1 MAISELYN
9 CRLEV
14 YEKSENPRVVNAW
27 DFQGSNNPPIRLFF
41 RNNHYASVI
50 SSGGLNKNFQAIEP
64 GDMEQKMLSQC
75 QFLKSKDFQNNSKQ
89 SVEDISIA
97 DPQLYYAIQLSK
109 AMEES
114 RKSFLRH
121 YSEQSKKLQNKQ

>member
-1 MAISELYN
+1 
-9 CRLEV
+9 
-14 YEKSENPRVVNAW
+14 
-27 DFQGSNNPPIRLFF
+27 
-41 RNNHYASVI
+41 
-50 SSGGLNKNFQAIEP
+50 
-64 GDMEQKMLSQC
+64 MEQKMLSQC

-114 RKSFLRH
+114 RKSFLL
-121 YSEQSKKLQNKQ
+121 YYAEEEEKQHKQQ